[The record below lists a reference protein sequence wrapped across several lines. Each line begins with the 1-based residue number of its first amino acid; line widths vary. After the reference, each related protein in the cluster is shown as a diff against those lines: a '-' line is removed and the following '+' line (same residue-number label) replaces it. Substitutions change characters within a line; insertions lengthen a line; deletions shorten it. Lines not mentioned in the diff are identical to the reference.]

1 MKQTDEAKIWT
12 DSFFV
17 ALINNFSLFIV
28 YYALVTILPV
38 YVISELNGTEDK
50 QD

>member
-12 DSFFV
+12 GPFVV
-17 ALINNFSLFIV
+17 ALINNFFLFIV

-38 YVISELNGTEDK
+38 YILSELNGT
-50 QD
+50 